1 MKRRILSILCVLALC
16 LGLLP
21 PVTASAAAPS
31 TLTVGGTTITS
42 SGYWTTNADGTLTA
56 DGASADNYNV
66 YYDATGTLTLKDAT
80 INGTNTIGHVGA
92 GIFASG
98 DLTIVLEGSS
108 TVKGVQDPNGDS
120 QSIRVEG
127 NLTIQGG
134 GSLTAQGAE
143 TSSGSSYGIF
153 VIGSFTQQGGSVTA
167 IGGNINGNHTSTGLY
182 VYGSTVT
189 VQGGTLTATGGTT
202 GSGSYGISA
211 NGSVTVSSAAV
222 TATGGTGNYSYGLH
236 IQSSSPSVTISGSSS
251 LTARSGTATNRAGGI
266 YFQNPFGSTGSVTV
280 GENSTLLTNSVI
292 RQDINVD
299 QYPLAPTGNGSWL
312 IYGQS
317 NQPSAVGGTYT
328 LEENLT
334 IENGNT
340 FTIPAGSTLTV
351 PQGKTLTVNGTLTNQ
366 GTLSIAA
373 ESCLTGSGSL
383 EGDGSFTAVAVTG
396 IEVPDD
402 VTCADY
408 EKKVVLAGPTV
419 LGHAFTADGWTLTFT
434 KGEVTLD
441 GCTYTVTASKE
452 GSESI
457 EKTFTAQHSFGEDG
471 KCPCGASRPTQDAEG
486 CYQVADAFQLFW
498 FAGLVNGTLTD
509 GTEQNTSAS
518 AVLTADIDLSGETW
532 TPIGS
537 ESTPYTG
544 TFDGQGYTIS
554 GMTIENAES
563 YSGLFGNVTGTVKNF
578 TVTGSIT
585 ITGDET
591 VAKVGGAVGSLG
603 TASAGGTVSGVISGV
618 DITVSA
624 GNDHIGGVVGS
635 MPENSSPT
643 VENCIYTGKITVTV
657 AAGSVAGIVGYIRT
671 GTIQNCANQGSI
683 SVDVGGTGSV
693 GGILGYCNNGGIYIR
708 NCYNTGAI
716 SADGTDNVGAIVG
729 QNKGT
734 QATVSNCYYL
744 TGSANQGQGQ
754 LTTDAAGT
762 VVKTAD
768 DFASGEVAW
777 LLNGGTAT
785 PAEGET
791 LAWYQ
796 NLDNGQTKDD
806 YPVLD
811 STHGTVYC
819 IDEDTYSNNPDA
831 TTEPT
836 DISSA
841 TVTLSQNSFTY
852 TGTEQKPTVTVVLG
866 DKTLTAD
873 THYTVTYSGD
883 GINVGSYSVTVAG
896 DGTYYTGTA
905 DEKPSYTISPA
916 TPTLAWDGESQA
928 LGYTGSPAA
937 ITAPTVT
944 LVNNETYSGDI
955 TYQYKAQDGATFT
968 DGLPTDV
975 GTYTVKASI
984 AAQDNYTA
992 ASGELTLTI
1001 EKAAATGTA
1010 SAVAGLTYNGQAQ
1023 NLVTA
1028 GAVTGGTMQYS
1039 TDGSNYSTT
1048 IPTGINVG
1056 GYSVWYYV
1064 KGDANHTDS
1073 EPVKITVTIAKADQY
1088 APAEFTLTFAWNSDN
1103 ETLTATIP
1111 AVEGAEY
1118 SFNGTTWSNSNTKT
1132 DCQPSTQ
1139 YTGYIRMK
1147 ETETHNA
1154 SPATS
1159 STATSPELKP
1169 ETYTI
1174 TAEAG
1179 AGGSIDPSG
1188 DVTVEKGASQTFTI
1202 TPDEGYEIAE
1212 VVVDNS
1218 SVLDQLTGNR
1228 YTFTGVQEN
1237 HTISVTF
1244 RATGGEPD
1252 PEPETYTITATAGE
1266 GGGIT
1271 PTGSV
1276 TVDEGADQT
1285 FTITP
1290 SEGYEIADV
1299 VVDGVSVTVTD
1310 NSYTFTG
1317 VQADHTI
1324 SVTFQK
1330 TGGEPEPEPETYTI
1344 TAEAGEGGSITPSG
1358 SVTVNEG
1365 EDQTFT
1371 ITPSEGYEIADVQV
1385 DGVSVTVTDN
1395 SYTFTGVQANHT
1407 ISVTFQKTGGEPEP
1421 EPDTYTVTLYGG
1433 GAGAYGAGSYAAG
1446 TEVTIYAGSRNGYT
1460 FRGWVTDDVTLAAP
1474 YSSYTTFT
1482 MPDHSVVVEA
1492 RWYAE
1497 SSSSGG
1503 SSGSSSTTTEITK
1516 NPDGSTTTTV
1526 TNKNTATVTETT
1538 KFPDGSKEVVETK
1551 KDGTVTTT
1559 TTDTTGNK
1567 TEVVENT
1574 DGTKETTITNK
1585 DGSSSATT
1593 VDETGK
1599 TQAEVKLPAA
1609 VVEDAQG
1616 EAVTLPMPE
1625 VPVTTDR
1632 ETAPTVTVDLPS
1644 GTSAK
1649 VEIPVA
1655 EVTPGTVAVIVKADG
1670 TEEVI
1675 KTSLTTENGV
1685 AVTLSDGDTVKVVDN
1700 SKTFDDVADNYWGAE
1715 AVDFTSSRELFAGT
1729 SATTFAPD
1737 TAMTRAMI
1745 VTVLARFEGVDTTT
1759 GDTWYEAGQ
1768 QWAMQNGV
1776 SDGSNMDASLTR
1788 EQLVT
1793 MFYRYAQSKGYD
1805 TTQGGMAIREYAD
1818 FEQIS
1823 DYAAEAMTWAVNTG
1837 IINGTSTTT
1846 LSPQGP
1852 ATRAQVATIL
1862 MRFIQIGA

>member
-56 DGASADNYNV
+56 EMASADNYNV
-66 YYDATGTLTLKDAT
+66 YYDGDGTLTLKDAT

-92 GIFASG
+92 GIYAEG
-98 DLTIVLEGSS
+98 NLTIVLEGSS
-108 TVKGVQDPNGDS
+108 TVTGVQDPNGDS
-120 QSIRVEG
+120 QSIRVSE

-167 IGGNINGNHTSTGLY
+167 SGGNVSGNYNSTGLY

-189 VQGGTLTATGGTT
+189 VQGGTLKATGGATD
-202 GSGSYGISA
+202 SGSYGISMFS
-211 NGSVTVSSAAV
+211 SVTVGNATV
-222 TATGGTGNYSYGLH
+222 TATGGTGKYSYGLY
-236 IQSSSPSVTISGSSS
+236 IDSSSPSVTLSDNGS
-251 LTARSGTATNRAGGI
+251 LTARSESADKAGGI
-266 YFQNPFGSTGSVTV
+266 YFQNPFGSAGSVTV
-280 GENSTLLTNSVI
+280 GDNSTLLANSVI
-292 RQDINVD
+292 LYDNSFEAK
-299 QYPLAPTGNGSWL
+299 PLAPTGDGSWL

-317 NQPSAVGGTYT
+317 DQPSAVGGTYT

-768 DFASGEVAW
+768 EFASGEVTY
-777 LLNGGTAT
+777 LLNGSSSDS
-785 PAEGET
+785 PV
-791 LAWYQ
+791 WYQ
-796 NLDNGQTKDD
+796 NLDNGQDKDT

-811 STHGTVYC
+811 GSHGIVYC
-819 IDEDTYSNNPDA
+819 IEEDPVRYSNDPDA
-831 TTEPT
+831 TTEPK
-836 DISSA
+836 DITEA
-841 TVTLSQNSFTY
+841 AVTLSPESFTY
-852 TGTEQKPTVTVVLG
+852 TGTEQKPTVTVKLG
-866 DKTLTAD
+866 DKTLTEG

-883 GINVGSYSVTVAG
+883 GINA
-896 DGTYYTGTA
+896 
-905 DEKPSYTISPA
+905 
-916 TPTLAWDGESQA
+916 
-928 LGYTGSPAA
+928 
-937 ITAPTVT
+937 
-944 LVNNETYSGDI
+944 
-955 TYQYKAQDGATFT
+955 
-968 DGLPTDV
+968 
-975 GTYTVKASI
+975 GTYTVTVTGAGSYSGTANQTPTYTINKATVTPSI
-984 AAQDNYTA
+984 NGNTTKTYDGTAAVTTTLSITLSGVVDGDTDNVTAAAASYTYDSADAGERTVTASGITLGGTAADNYTLSA
-992 ASGELTLTI
+992 TTATTSGII
-1001 EKAAATGTA
+1001 EKANQTAPTGVTGSYAVSSTNSNQFVYTVDAIDGAEYRMDNGSWQASNSFDGITPESSHTFSARLKADENHNASPEGNTGEVTFSKLANANKPTLDYTVSGNQGNRTITITPVEGAEYKFGEGAWSSTNTATYTNGETVTVSIRYKATATLQASDAA
-1010 SAVAGLTYNGQAQ
+1010 SAEVNT
-1023 NLVTA
+1023 
-1028 GAVTGGTMQYS
+1028 
-1039 TDGSNYSTT
+1039 
-1048 IPTGINVG
+1048 
-1056 GYSVWYYV
+1056 
-1064 KGDANHTDS
+1064 
-1073 EPVKITVTIAKADQY
+1073 AKADQK
-1088 APAEFTLTFAWNSDN
+1088 APDAFTLTFAWNSDGK
-1103 ETLTATIP
+1103 TLTATIP
-1111 AVEGAEY
+1111 AVAGAEY
-1118 SFNGTTWSNSNTKT
+1118 SFNGTTWTGDNTKT
-1132 DCQPSTQ
+1132 DCQPNTQ

-1147 ETETHNA
+1147 ETDTHNA
-1154 SPATS
+1154 SPVTN
-1159 STATSPELKP
+1159 STATSPERAP

-1202 TPDEGYEIAE
+1202 TPD
-1212 VVVDNS
+1212 
-1218 SVLDQLTGNR
+1218 
-1228 YTFTGVQEN
+1228 
-1237 HTISVTF
+1237 
-1244 RATGGEPD
+1244 
-1252 PEPETYTITATAGE
+1252 
-1266 GGGIT
+1266 
-1271 PTGSV
+1271 
-1276 TVDEGADQT
+1276 
-1285 FTITP
+1285 
-1290 SEGYEIADV
+1290 
-1299 VVDGVSVTVTD
+1299 
-1310 NSYTFTG
+1310 
-1317 VQADHTI
+1317 
-1324 SVTFQK
+1324 
-1330 TGGEPEPEPETYTI
+1330 
-1344 TAEAGEGGSITPSG
+1344 
-1358 SVTVNEG
+1358 
-1365 EDQTFT
+1365 
-1371 ITPSEGYEIADVQV
+1371 EGYEIADVQV

-1526 TNKNTATVTETT
+1526 TNKTTGTVTETT
-1538 KFPDGSKEVVETK
+1538 KWPDGSKEVIETK

-1567 TEVVENT
+1567 TQVVENT

-1632 ETAPTVTVDLPS
+1632 ETAPTVTVSLPS
-1644 GTSAK
+1644 GTTAK

-1655 EVTPGTVAVIVKADG
+1655 DVTPGTVAILVKADG

-1715 AVDFTSSRELFAGT
+1715 AVDFAVSRELFAGT

-1759 GDTWYEAGQ
+1759 GSTWYEAGQ
-1768 QWAMQNGV
+1768 QWAMENGV
-1776 SDGSNMDASLTR
+1776 SDGTNMDASLTR
-1788 EQLVT
+1788 EQLAT
-1793 MFYRYAQSKGYD
+1793 MLYRYAQSKGYD

-1823 DYAAEAMTWAVNTG
+1823 DYAVEAMTWAVNTG
-1837 IINGTSTTT
+1837 LISGTSTTT
-1846 LSPQGP
+1846 LSPQGL

-1862 MRFIQIGA
+1862 MRFIEGMA